1 MPNTKLFIAG
11 AAAMA
16 LFSLL
21 PSDASLAQTKT
32 QGPGQ
37 VQAATKPSG
46 QKVTGP
52 EISTLIRTTLV
63 ALHQANITGNY
74 TVLRDLGAM
83 SFQRINSPARL
94 GQVFT
99 RIRQARLDLSPAVLL
114 DSIMTKK
121 PVIDGNGLLLV
132 EGRVPT
138 QPLNIIFK
146 MAFRFEGNQ
155 WRVFSLAVGA
165 QPPQAVSLDPATTPD
180 PNVSAQKKPSTTGKA
195 NAAKPAKTT
204 TDQ

>member
-1 MPNTKLFIAG
+1 MPNMKLFIAG

-21 PSDASLAQTKT
+21 PSGASLAQTNT
-32 QGPGQ
+32 QGQGQ
-37 VQAATKPSG
+37 VQAAAKPSA

-52 EISTLIRTTLV
+52 QISMLIRTTLV
-63 ALHQANITGNY
+63 ALHQANVTGNY

-99 RIRQARLDLSPAVLL
+99 RVRQARLDLSPAVLL
-114 DSIMTKK
+114 DSIMTKR
-121 PVIDGNGLLLV
+121 PVIDGNGLLQL
-132 EGRVPT
+132 EGRVPS

-146 MAFRFEGNQ
+146 MAFRLEGGR
-155 WRVFSLAVGA
+155 WRIFSLAVGA
-165 QPPQAVSLDPATTPD
+165 QPPQAVALDKKPDPAV
-180 PNVSAQKKPSTTGKA
+180 NAQKKVPTGKA
-195 NAAKPAKTT
+195 NVAKPAKTT
-204 TDQ
+204 TSP